1 MNAVQ
6 INDKSQKRS
15 IARQILEALHEW
27 FEMEEGREQYISECA
42 DQLFFAA
49 YEEDSPVGFIA
60 LKATSPHTA
69 EIAVMGVLKE
79 YHRRGTGALLF
90 NAAKK
95 AASEQG
101 YSFIQVKTVKMGVY
115 EDYDR
120 TNRFYLSLGF
130 RELEVLPIW
139 DEANPCQIYIMYI
152 GSKE

>member
-27 FEMEEGREQYISECA
+27 FEMEGGREQYISECA
-42 DQLFFAA
+42 DQLLFAA

>member
-101 YSFIQVKTVKMGVY
+101 YYFIQVKTVKMGVY